1 MRSIATMSDLH
12 ARERQDPEWG
22 RPVADLVEDDEVVG
36 LAYEDEGELLVE
48 FYADADGEPR
58 LYDVADLQRVL
69 DTVISMLG
77 TAAPESEEETTPRG
91 EAPSAA
97 EHPVDALAAQF
108 DRRAARRGPQ
118 DEGFYPY
125 DAATAIIARCN
136 DLGLAVV
143 TMEGFTLHPDRTDPV
158 GGCSA
163 DLGAAFRGEPWP
175 TFLAGCNLQAMTLLE
190 RWPRRPSFALAF
202 EVQDG
207 EGEVFVL

>member
-1 MRSIATMSDLH
+1 MSDLH

-22 RPVADLVEDDEVVG
+22 RPVADLIEDDEVVG

-48 FYADADGEPR
+48 FYADAEGEPR

-69 DTVISMLG
+69 DTVVSMLG
-77 TAAPESEEETTPRG
+77 AGPAEPEGDESPAGAP
-91 EAPSAA
+91 A
-97 EHPVDALAAQF
+97 EHPVDTLAAQF

-125 DAATAIIARCN
+125 DAATGIIARCS

-143 TMEGFTLHPDRTDPV
+143 RIEGFTLHPDRTDPV

-163 DLGAAFRGEPWP
+163 DLGAAFAGEPWGA
-175 TFLAGCNLQAMTLLE
+175 FLAGCNLQAMTLLE

-202 EVQDG
+202 EVQDRD
-207 EGEVFVL
+207 GEVFVL

>member
-1 MRSIATMSDLH
+1 MSDLH
-12 ARERQDPEWG
+12 TRERQDPEWG
-22 RPVADLVEDDEVVG
+22 RPVADLIEDDEVVG
-36 LAYEDEGELLVE
+36 LAYEDEGDLLVE
-48 FYADADGEPR
+48 FYPDAEGEPR

-69 DTVISMLG
+69 DTVASMLG
-77 TAAPESEEETTPRG
+77 TGGAEPEPNAVG
-91 EAPSAA
+91 EPGTGSPE

-108 DRRAARRGPQ
+108 DRRAARRGPE

-125 DAATAIIARCN
+125 DVATGIIARCS

-143 TMEGFTLHPDRTDPV
+143 SLEGFTLHPDRTDPV

-163 DLGAAFRGEPWP
+163 DLGDAFRGDPWP

-190 RWPRRPSFALAF
+190 RWPRRPSFAVAF
-202 EVQDG
+202 EVQDA

>member
-1 MRSIATMSDLH
+1 MSDLH

-22 RPVADLVEDDEVVG
+22 RPVADLIEDDEVVG

-48 FYADADGEPR
+48 FYPDADGEPR

-69 DTVISMLG
+69 DTVVSMLG
-77 TAAPESEEETTPRG
+77 GADEGPEPVGPAAGPV
-91 EAPSAA
+91 

-108 DRRAARRGPQ
+108 DRRAARRGPE
-118 DEGFYPY
+118 DEGFYPV
-125 DAATAIIARCN
+125 DAATAMIDRCS

-143 TMEGFTLHPDRTDPV
+143 RMEGFTLHPDRTDPV

-163 DLGAAFRGEPWP
+163 NLGDAFAGEPWGA
-175 TFLAGCNLQAMTLLE
+175 FLAGCNLQATTLLE
-190 RWPRRPSFALAF
+190 RWPRRPGFAVAF
-202 EVQDG
+202 EVQDR